1 MRRPCLWS
9 TLRATLGTGS
19 IDGCKNKMTK
29 DSRIEKDSLLY
40 RIESPEDLKGL
51 SIESLTTLA
60 AEIRDLIISTVAH
73 NGGHLASSLG
83 TVELTLALLKVF
95 SPPEDRIVFD
105 VGHQS
110 YAYKI
115 LTGRRDAFGTLRRKG
130 GISGFPKRSESKYDV
145 FDVGHAG
152 NAISV
157 AAGIAQ
163 ARCASGQSHKVIALV
178 GDGSLTCG
186 VSYEGLNQAGAAKKD
201 MIIILNDNEMSISP
215 NVGAMAAYLNRIM
228 TGQLV
233 SRFREEVKRTLKG
246 IPGAM
251 GRSMYGLASQFE
263 DALKG
268 FITPGRLFEDLGFN
282 YVGPIDGHQM
292 KHLVET
298 FQNIKRFREPVLL
311 HAVTCKG
318 KGYCQAEEDPCRFHG
333 VGPFEIHSGQ
343 GKKSAGPPT
352 YTSVFGKTLV
362 KLARSDPRIVAVT
375 AAMTQGTGLN
385 DFARLFPSRFFD
397 VGIAEQHSVVFSAGL
412 ALEGFRPV
420 VAVYSTFLQRAYDH
434 VIHDVC
440 MQGFPVVFAMDR
452 AGIVGEDGPTHHGV
466 FDMAYARSIPNLIIM
481 APSDED
487 ELADMLAT
495 AVLTDQPCAI
505 RYPRGSAVGVP
516 MKNEPAGVDIGT
528 GRMLTEGSDMVIV
541 AVGSMVRPA
550 LEAAGVLREEG
561 ISAGVLDARFVKPLD
576 RELILE
582 KAAQTGHVLTVEE
595 GVLAGGFG
603 SAILEL
609 LSDEGFH
616 DVRVGRMGIPDG
628 FVEHGKRMEL
638 LEDLGLTA
646 NGIAREATRLLE
658 HRPSSKLRVISR
670 QIESRTKSL

>member
-1 MRRPCLWS
+1 MTMDS
-9 TLRATLGTGS
+9 TIT
-19 IDGCKNKMTK
+19 
-29 DSRIEKDSLLY
+29 KDSLLD
-40 RIESPEDLKGL
+40 RIESPKDLKGM

-60 AEIRDLIISTVAH
+60 GEIRDLIISTVSH

-83 TVELTLALLKVF
+83 TVELTLAMLKVF

-105 VGHQS
+105 VGHQA

-115 LTGRRDAFGTLRRKG
+115 LTGRRDLFGTLRTKG
-130 GISGFPKRSESKYDV
+130 GLSGFPKRSESPYDV

-163 ARCASGQSHKVIALV
+163 ARCTSGQSHKVIALV

-186 VSYEGLNQAGAAKKD
+186 VTYEGLNQAGVAKKD

-228 TGQLV
+228 TGQLM
-233 SRFREEVKRTLKG
+233 SRFREEVKRTLKN
-246 IPGAM
+246 IPGVM

-282 YVGPIDGHQM
+282 YVGPIDGHHL

-298 FQNIKRFREPVLL
+298 FQNIKRFREPILI
-311 HAVTCKG
+311 HAITCKG

-333 VGPFEIHSGQ
+333 VGPFEIESGE
-343 GKKSAGPPT
+343 GKKKPGPPT

-362 KLARSDPRIVAVT
+362 KLARSDPRVVAVT
-375 AAMTQGTGLN
+375 AAMTQGTGLGE
-385 DFARLFPSRFFD
+385 FARLFPSRFFD
-397 VGIAEQHSVVFSAGL
+397 VGIAEQHAVVFSAGL

-434 VIHDVC
+434 LIHDVC

-452 AGIVGEDGPTHHGV
+452 AGIVGEDGPTHHGI
-466 FDMAYARSIPNLIIM
+466 FDIAYARSIPNMIIM
-481 APSDED
+481 VPSDED

-495 AVLTDQPCAI
+495 AIVSDEPCAI
-505 RYPRGSAVGVP
+505 RYPRGSAAGVP
-516 MKNEPAGVDIGT
+516 VKTEPAVLDIGK
-528 GRMLTEGSDMVIV
+528 GRMLADGSDILII

-550 LEAAGVLREEG
+550 LEAATAMEEKG

-576 RELILE
+576 RELILR

-603 SAILEL
+603 AAVLEL
-609 LSDEGFH
+609 LSDEGYH
-616 DVRVGRMGIPDG
+616 QVRVSRMGIPDR
-628 FVEHGKRMEL
+628 FVEHGKRAEL
-638 LEDLGLTA
+638 LDDLGLNA
-646 NGIAREATRLLE
+646 DGIKQEAARLLE
-658 HRPSSKLRVISR
+658 QRPSSKLRVIS
-670 QIESRTKSL
+670 